1 MLKIYSVIEF
11 RNGIL
16 VGAESFENKIDAQ
29 DHFVG
34 VARGRGV
41 MESKEIENGHFAV
54 VKGSETEKLHVVY
67 FVETTL

>member
-1 MLKIYSVIEF
+1 MLNIYSVIEF

-34 VARGRGV
+34 VARGKGV
-41 MESKEIENGHFAV
+41 MRSEEIEHGHFSV
-54 VKGSETEKLHVVY
+54 VKGSDSEKLHVVY
-67 FVETTL
+67 FVVSTL